1 MIAPVL
7 CWDIDGTLLTTERAG
22 VYALEKAALE
32 VTGQPVDLQ
41 RLATAGLTDVEIARR
56 ILQQHGVEP
65 TLENQERLLRLY
77 EDALPE
83 SLPRRQGWVMPGVRP
98 ILEALAGRP
107 DWGSILLTGNT
118 RRGARAKLEHYG
130 LAGFFAEG
138 AFSDG
143 TENRR
148 EIAEAALAL
157 IRTRRRSHSAT
168 QMVVIGDTPHDIACA
183 KAVGARSVA
192 VATGGADMPTLQQC
206 EPNAVLRTFP
216 SPGEFFAVVERV
228 CSGRIRKRPQ
238 NR

>member
-22 VYALEKAALE
+22 VYALEKAAGE
-32 VTGQPVDLQ
+32 ITGQPLDLQ
-41 RLATAGLTDVEIARR
+41 NLTTAGLTDVEIARL
-56 ILQQHGVEP
+56 ILQRHGVEP
-65 TLENQERLLRLY
+65 SLENQERLLRLY

-83 SLPRRQGWVMPGVRP
+83 SLPRRQGRVMSGVRP
-98 ILEALAGRP
+98 ILEALAARP
-107 DWGSILLTGNT
+107 AWGSVLLTGNT

-130 LAGFFAEG
+130 LAAFFSEG

-157 IRTRRRSHSAT
+157 IRVRRVEHPVT
-168 QMVVIGDTPHDIACA
+168 HMVVIGDTPHDIACA

-192 VATGGADMPTLQQC
+192 VATGGADVPTLERCQ
-206 EPNAVLRTFP
+206 PDAVLPTFP
-216 SPGEFFAVVERV
+216 SPVEFFTVVERV
-228 CSGRIRKRPQ
+228 CSG
-238 NR
+238 